1 MWISYNREEG
11 GMKDSNKKIDTLK
24 SCSPVG
30 MSLGLS
36 LGLIW
41 GIIFDNIPIGLLVGT
56 CLSSCLGSYSGLIEL
71 GKEKNKT
78 KDE

>member
-41 GIIFDNIPIGLLVGT
+41 GIIFDN
-56 CLSSCLGSYSGLIEL
+56 
-71 GKEKNKT
+71 EKAT
-78 KDE
+78 LF